1 MAARKWASTGACPY
15 VYKEEHNMV
24 MRDIRIR
31 LFMAT
36 ILLICIGIVMIYS
49 ASGIYASERYHDE
62 FFFLKRHL
70 SFILI
75 GFVFVLGILL
85 SDYKKLRK
93 YARRGLIIAGVLLL
107 LVLVPGIGREVAGA
121 RRWFRFGFFSFQP
134 SEFAVLA
141 IVIYIADFIARKENK
156 IKTLRWGLFPVM
168 GVLGCM
174 SSLILAQPD
183 LGTTI
188 SIAVVVFL
196 MLYVAG
202 VPLRYLVCIFLI
214 ALALLAVL
222 IIIEPYRIRRIL
234 AFLNPW
240 ADPKG
245 SGFQI
250 IQSQVAI
257 GSGGLFG
264 TGLGHSRQKLFY
276 LPAAHTDFIFSIIG
290 EELGFVGAVGVI
302 LLFIVFVHLGLKVV
316 KNVQDRFGYFLSFG
330 LVCML
335 AFRAAV
341 NIGVSCGVMP
351 TKGLPLPF
359 ISYGGSSFVFDMI
372 SVGLLLNIAKVEDS
386 P

>member
-1 MAARKWASTGACPY
+1 
-15 VYKEEHNMV
+15 MV
-24 MRDIRIR
+24 MRNIRIQ
-31 LFMAT
+31 LFM
-36 ILLICIGIVMIYS
+36 IMVVLICIGLVMIYS
-49 ASGIYASERYHDE
+49 ASGIYASEKYHDE

-75 GFVFVLGILL
+75 GSVLAFLILM

-93 YARRGLIIAGVLLL
+93 YARPMMFIAIFLLL
-107 LVLVPGIGREVAGA
+107 LVLVPGLGREVAGA
-121 RRWFRFGFFSFQP
+121 RRWFRFKFFSFQP

-141 IVIYIADFIARKENK
+141 MIVYVADFIARKENQ
-156 IKTLRWGLFPVM
+156 IKTLRWGLLPIM
-168 GVLGCM
+168 GVLGCA
-174 SSLILAQPD
+174 SILILAQPD

-188 SIAVVVFL
+188 SISAVVFL
-196 MLYVAG
+196 MLYVGG
-202 VPLRYLVCIFLI
+202 VPCRYLLFILLI
-214 ALALLAVL
+214 AGLMLYLLIVS
-222 IIIEPYRIRRIL
+222 EPYRMRRIV

-250 IQSQVAI
+250 IQSQVAL
-257 GSGGLFG
+257 GSGGIFG
-264 TGLGHSRQKLFY
+264 SGLGHSRQKLFY

-290 EELGFVGAVGVI
+290 EEFGLLGTTGVI
-302 LLFIVFVHLGLKVV
+302 VLFIIFIRLGLKVV
-316 KNVQDRFGYFLSFG
+316 KNVQDRFGYFLSLG

-335 AFRAAV
+335 SFRAIV
-341 NIGVSCGVMP
+341 NIGVSCGIMP

-372 SVGLLLNIAKVEDS
+372 SVGLLLNIAKVGES